1 MNILFVC
8 GKNRLRSPTAE
19 QIFAGRPGITTAS
32 AGVSHDA
39 DEPVTPELLG
49 WADLVVVME
58 RAHRGKLS
66 ARFAAALRDK
76 RVVSLDIPDE
86 YDFMAPE
93 LVGLLQ
99 ARMARHLP
107 G

>member
-19 QIFAGRPGITTAS
+19 QLFAGRAGVETAS

-39 DEPVTPELLG
+39 DERVTPELLA

-58 RAHRGKLS
+58 RAHRSKLA
-66 ARFAAALRDK
+66 ARFPASLRDK
-76 RVVSLDIPDE
+76 RVVCLDIPDE
-86 YDFMAPE
+86 FEFMDPK
-93 LVGLLQ
+93 LVQLLES
-99 ARMARHLP
+99 RMARHLP

>member
-1 MNILFVC
+1 M
-8 GKNRLRSPTAE
+8 
-19 QIFAGRPGITTAS
+19 
-32 AGVSHDA
+32 
-39 DEPVTPELLG
+39 
-49 WADLVVVME
+49 VVME

-86 YDFMAPE
+86 YHFMAPE
-93 LVGLLQ
+93 LVRMLE